1 MSRELNYLLQLAE
14 QSYIR
19 MEAELLITACVHD
32 GDLVP
37 FNDLLQELVMA
48 GPTSLFVLRD
58 MYQIIRTWKSQLSQE
73 GQVIRQDLMQALL
86 DFGIRLPNE
95 LIMRDPESW
104 WRNQELA
111 REVQAAA
118 TSLEQNSVALVN
130 EICVDAGNKVSKLA
144 RRLVLVTEL
153 EHAVQDWISG
163 LIYEHA
169 HDYDALYIRER
180 RLPEH

>member
-1 MSRELNYLLQLAE
+1 MNRELNTLLQLAE

-19 MEAELLITACVHD
+19 MEAELLITTCVHD
-32 GDLVP
+32 GDLAP

-58 MYQIIRTWKSQLSQE
+58 MYQIIRTLKSKLNQE
-73 GQVIRQDLMQALL
+73 GQVVRQDLKQALL
-86 DFGIRLPNE
+86 DFGIRLPDE
-95 LIMRDPESW
+95 LIMRNPEAW

-118 TSLEQNSVALVN
+118 ASLEQNSAALAN
-130 EICVDAGNKVSKLA
+130 EICVDAGNKVSKLT
-144 RRLVLVTEL
+144 RRLVIVTEL

-169 HDYDALYIRER
+169 HDYDALYFREQG
-180 RLPEH
+180 LPEH